1 MNFKSAKVHFFL
13 IVFLTGCLSFNV
25 YSQKAKFYVLVY
37 KYKEGD
43 KYRITAST
51 YKNFSTTAGTF
62 TNSFSGETSFDL
74 FQEIEGA
81 DDEAADMKIR
91 IELTRQTENGK
102 NLTYKLS
109 KVFKGD
115 ELRLTFDR
123 FGRILPKSVQYQYSD
138 SQRVHQSESL
148 SLLRNIF
155 VPLPDRALKAGDT
168 WDVTEV
174 FEAEQLAAL
183 AGSSYGIKRPDVRG
197 LYTLE
202 SVDEGVAKIVLH
214 LEVSGNGKLVELKD
228 SPELDFL
235 LQIEGIFYFEIAEG
249 KIVNG
254 SITTEA
260 VGVTSMAD
268 AIIDFKGSLMSTFT
282 MEKYK

>member
-1 MNFKSAKVHFFL
+1 MNFKTAKVHFFL
-13 IVFLTGCLSFNV
+13 IIFLTGFLSFNV

-43 KYRITAST
+43 KYRITTST
-51 YKNFSTTAGTF
+51 YKNFSTTAGAF
-62 TNSFSGETSFDL
+62 TSSFSGETSFDL

-109 KVFKGD
+109 GMFK
-115 ELRLTFDR
+115 EVEVRLAFDR
-123 FGRILPKSVQYQYSD
+123 YGRVLPNSAQYQKID
-138 SQRVHQSESL
+138 SQRASQSEQL
-148 SLLRNIF
+148 SLLSNIF
-155 VPLPDRALKAGDT
+155 VPLPNRAVKAGDA
-168 WDVTEV
+168 WDVSEV
-174 FEAEQLAAL
+174 FGAEQLSAL

-197 LYTLE
+197 QYTLE
-202 SVDEGVAKIVLH
+202 SVDDGIAKIVLH
-214 LEVSGNGKLVELKD
+214 LEVSGNGKLTELKD
-228 SPELDFL
+228 SPEFDFL
-235 LQIEGIFYFEIAEG
+235 LQIDGIFHFEVAQG

-260 VGVTSMAD
+260 VGVASMGD
-268 AIIDFKGSLMSTFT
+268 TNIDFKGSLMSTFNV
-282 MEKYK
+282 EKY